1 MLKDLFLLTGQH
13 TRLMKLMMFA
23 LAPEDHKL
31 FDIRIV
37 SLRILASDIDPHP
50 LIHELLLLTILRLL
64 GLLSVQFVL
73 RETPSH
79 ILSFSEPA
87 VCDGRFFQKFGAA
100 LVTLV
105 VHFTRAFLAE
115 IEILQE
121 LEVLFLFCCFHSLF
135 NDYFVDLEFM
145 KSTD

>member
-1 MLKDLFLLTGQH
+1 MLKHLLLLTGQH
-13 TRLMKLMMFA
+13 TRLMKLMMFS

-31 FDIRIV
+31 LDIRIV
-37 SLRILASDIDPHP
+37 SLRILASDIDPHS

-73 RETPSH
+73 RETSSH
-79 ILSFSEPA
+79 ILSFSEPT
-87 VCDGRFFQKFGAA
+87 VRDGRFFQKFGAA

-105 VHFTRAFLAE
+105 VHFTSAFLAE

-121 LEVLFLFCCFHSLF
+121 LVVLFFFCCFHSLF